1 MSFLIK
7 SDLLLVKKN
16 KNSQSLYEKFIK
28 EIHINNY
35 KFYNILKIYINNLKE
50 IFAKDSYDKMIDKF

>member
-1 MSFLIK
+1 
-7 SDLLLVKKN
+7 LLKKN

-35 KFYNILKIYINNLKE
+35 KFYNIFEICINKLKE
-50 IFAKDSYDKMIDKF
+50 IFTKDSYDMLIDKF